1 MTESQQDILLDHEAD
16 GIKEFD
22 NRLPRWWL
30 WLFYITIA
38 FAGVYLAYFHALG
51 IGRGAAAR
59 YEHERQLAQ
68 ALKDGGKSK
77 QSGVAPASKM
87 AESEIARKEDET
99 TLAIGRAVFLQNCV
113 ACHKE
118 KGEGLVGPNL
128 TDEYWLHG
136 GRFEDTVQT
145 ILNGVIDKGMISW
158 RPMLKVEEIEAV
170 ASYIYTLRGSNPP
183 NPKPPQGEKY
193 DPAA

>member
-68 ALKDGGKSK
+68 ALKDGGKSV
-77 QSGVAPASKM
+77 QPGAAPVSTM

-99 TLAIGRAVFLQNCV
+99 TLAIGRALFLQHCV
-113 ACHKE
+113 VCHKE

-158 RPMLKVEEIEAV
+158 RPTLKAEEIEAV
-170 ASYIYTLRGSNPP
+170 ASYIYTLRGTNPP